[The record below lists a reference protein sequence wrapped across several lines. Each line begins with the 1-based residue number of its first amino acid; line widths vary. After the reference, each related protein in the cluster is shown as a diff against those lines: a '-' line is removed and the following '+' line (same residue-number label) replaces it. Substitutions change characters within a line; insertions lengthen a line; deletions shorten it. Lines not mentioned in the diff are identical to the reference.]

1 MSTEKRHGK
10 TLHRVD
16 RIKLPGIYMNPQ
28 SFPQQSMRNLAYVE
42 FIKTR
47 GLQSL
52 SVILWVSAPPNQIP
66 CELFPAILTEFL
78 FNLSL
83 SSPCGSAVH
92 SSKVIY
98 IKVIFEYK
106 SYLYTVYTH
115 NIYDQ
120 FKIISVCYWE
130 VNLLHG
136 LICFYTL
143 LYRSV
148 HAFTHVCIYH
158 MYINRILN
166 FFNSWGFF

>member
-1 MSTEKRHGK
+1 MLEPLLCSSDKFLRRKISINYLQMWGTYILDMWSLPSSIRNLTLFHSFFWQLGGWALRR

-66 CELFPAILTEFL
+66 CELFPATDRILIQFKL
-78 FNLSL
+78 KFSMWVC
-83 SSPCGSAVH
+83 SPFH
-92 SSKVIY
+92 

-106 SYLYTVYTH
+106 SYLYTHTTFL
-115 NIYDQ
+115 I
-120 FKIISVCYWE
+120 
-130 VNLLHG
+130 NLR
-136 LICFYTL
+136 
-143 LYRSV
+143 LYLF
-148 HAFTHVCIYH
+148 ATEK
-158 MYINRILN
+158 
-166 FFNSWGFF
+166 

>member
-1 MSTEKRHGK
+1 MITEKRHGK

-66 CELFPAILTEFL
+66 CELFPATDRILIQFKL
-78 FNLSL
+78 KFSMWVC
-83 SSPCGSAVH
+83 SPFH
-92 SSKVIY
+92 

-106 SYLYTVYTH
+106 SYLYTHTTFMIKLRLYICLLPRSKPITWSYLFLYAVISICTCVYSCMYYTTY
-115 NIYDQ
+115 I
-120 FKIISVCYWE
+120 
-130 VNLLHG
+130 
-136 LICFYTL
+136 LIRY
-143 LYRSV
+143 
-148 HAFTHVCIYH
+148 
-158 MYINRILN
+158 
-166 FFNSWGFF
+166 

>member
-66 CELFPAILTEFL
+66 CELFPATDRILIQFKL
-78 FNLSL
+78 KFSMWVC
-83 SSPCGSAVH
+83 SPFH
-92 SSKVIY
+92 

-106 SYLYTVYTH
+106 SYLYTHTTFLINLRLYLFATENYYMVLFVFIRCYIDPYMRLLMYVYT
-115 NIYDQ
+115 IC
-120 FKIISVCYWE
+120 I
-130 VNLLHG
+130 
-136 LICFYTL
+136 LIRY
-143 LYRSV
+143 
-148 HAFTHVCIYH
+148 
-158 MYINRILN
+158 
-166 FFNSWGFF
+166 

>member
-1 MSTEKRHGK
+1 MLNSSKQEAYN
-10 TLHRVD
+10 LYQWYYEFLLPL
-16 RIKLPGIYMNPQ
+16 IKSPVNCSQL
-28 SFPQQSMRNLAYVE
+28 
-42 FIKTR
+42 
-47 GLQSL
+47 
-52 SVILWVSAPPNQIP
+52 
-66 CELFPAILTEFL
+66 LTEFL